1 MSGALQ
7 ARRGTRGPRPSCG
20 TGEALPRRGAGGPRP
35 SCGTGEALPRRGFT
49 LLEVMVALAVLAMS
63 MAALSDVVGGAL
75 QNHLRARQL
84 EVATM
89 LARAKLAETEAKF
102 EEEGFRDFDQVEDGT
117 FDEEGHPEV
126 TWKVECLKPQVE
138 LGPDAVLKALTGI
151 EGGVAGLLG
160 LDGKTPGQGA
170 GAGAAAASSGPMSS
184 LAGSPMAATAVAMIQ
199 QQLTSLGEKLK
210 AGVRELRLTIAWK
223 DGRVAESFTVVTHLV
238 VLTPGA
244 QKRLT
249 GAAAAAGQPGLP
261 GFTGKPLPQAFSG
274 APAFTPPSPRGQ

>member
-1 MSGALQ
+1 MSG
-7 ARRGTRGPRPSCG
+7 RRPVRGR
-20 TGEALPRRGAGGPRP
+20 AGADGDGGPRLRRGDGVP
-35 SCGTGEALPRRGFT
+35 RLRRGFT
-49 LLEVMVALAVLAMS
+49 LLEVMVALAVLALAL
-63 MAALSDVVGGAL
+63 AAASDVVGGAL

-102 EEEGFRDFDQVEDGT
+102 EEEGFRDFDQTEAGT

-170 GAGAAAASSGPMSS
+170 GAAAGGAPGGPMSS
-184 LAGSPMAATAVAMIQ
+184 LAGTPMAATAVGMIQ
-199 QQLTSLGEKLK
+199 QQLTGLGEKLK

-244 QKRLT
+244 QKRLNT
-249 GAAAAAGQPGLP
+249 PVAGQPGPPSPANPFGQP
-261 GFTGKPLPQAFSG
+261 GP
-274 APAFTPPSPRGQ
+274 PAFTVNSPFGAPPATTGNTRRQ